1 MTNLNSYTIENYLYK
16 VGNEYYL
23 EKQTMKIEAIIL
35 VNETVF
41 FFCSKKEGNFNARVS
56 ETKSISSSIVSVNAL
71 VFHNLVLN
79 TLNATV

>member
-23 EKQTMKIEAIIL
+23 EKQTMKIEAIVL

-71 VFHNLVLN
+71 IFHNLVLN
-79 TLNATV
+79 SLNTTV